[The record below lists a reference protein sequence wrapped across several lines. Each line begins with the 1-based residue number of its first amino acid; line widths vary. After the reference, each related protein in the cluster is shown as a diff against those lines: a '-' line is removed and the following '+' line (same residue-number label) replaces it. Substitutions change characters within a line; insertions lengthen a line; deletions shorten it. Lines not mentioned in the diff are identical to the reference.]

1 MPNTH
6 NETAFRQ
13 FIETFLEKK
22 ADPLT
27 IEFFDLFF
35 TLDEKKDFGNRL
47 LIVQALLQQQQP
59 QRQIA
64 KALNV
69 SIAKIT
75 RGANELKRISPE
87 LRDYLRETL
96 L

>member
-1 MPNTH
+1 MPNSD
-6 NETAFRQ
+6 TAFRQ
-13 FIETFLEKK
+13 FIDVFLEKK
-22 ADPLT
+22 TDPLT

-35 TLDEKKDFGNRL
+35 TTDEKKDFGNRL
-47 LIVQALLQQQQP
+47 LIVQALLKQEHP
-59 QRQIA
+59 QRHIA
-64 KALNV
+64 KDLQV

-75 RGANELKRISPE
+75 RGANELKKISPE